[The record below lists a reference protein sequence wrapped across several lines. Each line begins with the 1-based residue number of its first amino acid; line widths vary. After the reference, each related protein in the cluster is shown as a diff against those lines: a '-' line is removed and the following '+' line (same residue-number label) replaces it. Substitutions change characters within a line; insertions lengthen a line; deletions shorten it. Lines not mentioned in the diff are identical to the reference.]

1 MAGLDDDGASQA
13 LSSLGF
19 GGTPAVQG
27 LPVSLNLSKPCQCC
41 LCNSKSS
48 DASPFHVAQE
58 DDQYGAARPWNKYRK
73 VRDPETDSQV
83 RVPEGKV
90 RLICFS
96 TFRGLGYHYKYG
108 SYNAYYQ
115 QIRDNAAAHS
125 EFLASV
131 KEFISQKNDNPKM
144 RIDKAALKQ
153 AGTTLHSETKSG
165 VRFEGPEMEF
175 VMLEHWDPKLDGQLD
190 ETKVVE
196 ETWKGKKVKGVWRQ
210 VGRQGVLKAH
220 GYEDTNMTERTEE
233 HSGTGPFA
241 EQGLATKKQV
251 LQSVFADADE
261 QRRKHA
267 VASPTAPAPAEIMAT
282 LQQLLPGLRQA
293 QGSEAAPSQSEGAT
307 AQVEVPDDEEEEEAE
322 EEEVCPAL
330 RLAAS
335 VGGPMA
341 AKAAAK
347 ASAKANRVLRLQP
360 KAGQLPGS
368 QLSSLKLKKLVSKLR
383 RREKWQQ
390 SRTPKLLVEQ
400 QRPLQERLCSWTVV
414 VRDSRKIWQRYIP
427 NNCSRLWTITW
438 KSTLASRM

>member
-1 MAGLDDDGASQA
+1 MASQA
-13 LSSLGF
+13 DDDCASQAPSSLGF
-19 GGTPAVQG
+19 GGAPGVQG

-48 DASPFHVAQE
+48 DASPFHVAHE
-58 DDQYGAARPWNKYRK
+58 DDQYGGARPWNKYRK
-73 VRDPETDSQV
+73 VRDPETDAPV
-83 RVPEGKV
+83 RVPEGKIC
-90 RLICFS
+90 LICFS

-131 KEFISQKNDNPKM
+131 KDFISQKNDNPKM

-251 LQSVFADADE
+251 LQSVFADC
-261 QRRKHA
+261 QRGCASFEGHNITKRDNVQNHA
-267 VASPTAPAPAEIMAT
+267 RNCAAFLAQLRIRMLLFLHHCFTKGHKLSSVLALLLLHILDWKVAEHVAKPLLHLKVQTGRHLLFRQHLAQLAHLASASQT
-282 LQQLLPGLRQA
+282 LKLDKKSFLIH
-293 QGSEAAPSQSEGAT
+293 
-307 AQVEVPDDEEEEEAE
+307 
-322 EEEVCPAL
+322 
-330 RLAAS
+330 
-335 VGGPMA
+335 GPM
-341 AKAAAK
+341 
-347 ASAKANRVLRLQP
+347 
-360 KAGQLPGS
+360 GQGLW
-368 QLSSLKLKKLVSKLR
+368 VS
-383 RREKWQQ
+383 
-390 SRTPKLLVEQ
+390 
-400 QRPLQERLCSWTVV
+400 
-414 VRDSRKIWQRYIP
+414 
-427 NNCSRLWTITW
+427 
-438 KSTLASRM
+438 

>member
-1 MAGLDDDGASQA
+1 MMTVRHRLPRV
-13 LSSLGF
+13 LGS
-19 GGTPAVQG
+19 AVQG
-27 LPVSLNLSKPCQCC
+27 FPVSLNLSKPCQCC

-58 DDQYGAARPWNKYRK
+58 DDQYGGAQPWNKYRK

-90 RLICFS
+90 CLICFS

-196 ETWKGKKVKGVWRQ
+196 ETWKGKKVKGVWSCTFSW
-210 VGRQGVLKAH
+210 L
-220 GYEDTNMTERTEE
+220 EWM
-233 HSGTGPFA
+233 GTPSFVFKTAVSIPSSQPLEGFWVVA
-241 EQGLATKKQV
+241 LGQGLAPV
-251 LQSVFADADE
+251 
-261 QRRKHA
+261 
-267 VASPTAPAPAEIMAT
+267 
-282 LQQLLPGLRQA
+282 
-293 QGSEAAPSQSEGAT
+293 
-307 AQVEVPDDEEEEEAE
+307 
-322 EEEVCPAL
+322 
-330 RLAAS
+330 
-335 VGGPMA
+335 
-341 AKAAAK
+341 
-347 ASAKANRVLRLQP
+347 
-360 KAGQLPGS
+360 
-368 QLSSLKLKKLVSKLR
+368 VSF
-383 RREKWQQ
+383 
-390 SRTPKLLVEQ
+390 
-400 QRPLQERLCSWTVV
+400 
-414 VRDSRKIWQRYIP
+414 
-427 NNCSRLWTITW
+427 
-438 KSTLASRM
+438 